1 MYTVYII
8 YVYIYTCVRSYIN
21 NILYI
26 NTSYCLLYIYVLLL
40 LNRLWGPE
48 PGTGAAASATGS
60 AAGHWGVP
68 DEYRLGGP

>member
-1 MYTVYII
+1 MINVY
-8 YVYIYTCVRSYIN
+8 V
-21 NILYI
+21 
-26 NTSYCLLYIYVLLL
+26 L
-40 LNRLWGPE
+40 LNRLRGSE